1 MRYDWLANSRF
12 VAAMIFFSLTL
23 AIVGNALFLQPAPH
37 PAPLF
42 YTRPAAVPDNRERVP
57 LPVARQRDGARSGI
71 SSDSATSAIQPKARP
86 GIDRQTAGV
95 PERRA
100 DPIVLAI
107 QQALADAAYGP
118 VTIDGIAGQQTTD
131 AIRRFQLDQGLAV
144 TGEIDDRL
152 ITRLISVGA
161 MAQR

>member
-1 MRYDWLANSRF
+1 MRYDWIANSRF
-12 VAAMIFFSLTL
+12 VAAMIFASLAL
-23 AIVGNALFLQPAPH
+23 IIVGNALFLQPAPH

-42 YTRPAAVPDNRERVP
+42 FTRPSAGIDSKPAVP
-57 LPVARQRDGARSGI
+57 LPVAREPYDARAGTA
-71 SSDSATSAIQPKARP
+71 ATQPKARP
-86 GIDRQTAGV
+86 EDM
-95 PERRA
+95 RRAEPKPKA

-118 VTIDGIAGQQTTD
+118 VTVDGIAGQQTAD

-144 TGEIDDRL
+144 TGRIDDRL
-152 ITRLISVGA
+152 ISRLISVGA

>member
-1 MRYDWLANSRF
+1 MRYEWLANSRF

-23 AIVGNALFLQPAPH
+23 AIVGNALFLQPSPH

-42 YTRPAAVPDNRERVP
+42 FTRPAAVPDSSQTVP
-57 LPVARQRDGARSGI
+57 VPIARQRGDARSG
-71 SSDSATSAIQPKARP
+71 SAASANQPKARP
-86 GIDRQTAGV
+86 GIDSQPAAE

-118 VTIDGIAGQQTTD
+118 VSIDGIAGQQTAD